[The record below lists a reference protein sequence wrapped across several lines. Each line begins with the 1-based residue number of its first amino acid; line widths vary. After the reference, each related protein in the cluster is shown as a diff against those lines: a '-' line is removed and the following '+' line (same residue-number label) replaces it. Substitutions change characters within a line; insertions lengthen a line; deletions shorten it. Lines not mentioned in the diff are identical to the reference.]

1 MMNKQRTPVSK
12 KKVTTSRSRANQ
24 KSASSYYV
32 RCQRYCKKT
41 WRQLKVRKAN
51 FLKRRPHRS
60 FHLTRRRDYV
70 RSLHVP
76 GYWSLTTQA
85 VKMIWSNKRLFFGLA
100 LVYALIVFVL
110 AGLMDQETYKKIKA
124 LAEGTVEKGAVS
136 DLFATFS
143 IFGGVVYG
151 QLTNQ
156 PNNAL
161 QQILGVL
168 ALIMVW
174 LTTIWL
180 LRSVSSGNSPTIRD
194 GLYRAGAP
202 LVAFI
207 VLLFIVLCQLLPA
220 AGGVILY
227 TTLQTADVLNQTPLL
242 MIAAAITGLLGVL
255 SLYWLTSTAFAMIIV
270 TLPGTYPMRAVRMAG
285 DIVVGRRIR
294 ILLRMLW
301 LAIMLALLWVIIL
314 IPTIKLDAF
323 VTGWIDQ
330 TASFPL
336 VPIMVL
342 LVASFSVVFSAT
354 YTYLFYRKVVADDS
368 APA

>member
-1 MMNKQRTPVSK
+1 MNKQRTSVSK
-12 KKVTTSRSRANQ
+12 KKVTTNRSRANQ
-24 KSASSYYV
+24 KSVSSYYM
-32 RCQRYCKKT
+32 RGQRYCKKT
-41 WRQLKVRKAN
+41 WRQLKARRAN

-60 FHLTRRRDYV
+60 FRLTRRRDYV

-124 LAEGTVEKGAVS
+124 LAEGTVEQGVVS

-174 LTTIWL
+174 
-180 LRSVSSGNSPTIRD
+180 
-194 GLYRAGAP
+194 
-202 LVAFI
+202 
-207 VLLFIVLCQLLPA
+207 
-220 AGGVILY
+220 
-227 TTLQTADVLNQTPLL
+227 
-242 MIAAAITGLLGVL
+242 
-255 SLYWLTSTAFAMIIV
+255 
-270 TLPGTYPMRAVRMAG
+270 
-285 DIVVGRRIR
+285 
-294 ILLRMLW
+294 
-301 LAIMLALLWVIIL
+301 
-314 IPTIKLDAF
+314 
-323 VTGWIDQ
+323 
-330 TASFPL
+330 
-336 VPIMVL
+336 
-342 LVASFSVVFSAT
+342 
-354 YTYLFYRKVVADDS
+354 
-368 APA
+368 

>member
-1 MMNKQRTPVSK
+1 MMNKQRTSVSK
-12 KKVTTSRSRANQ
+12 KKVTANRSRVNQ
-24 KSASSYYV
+24 KLASGYYL
-32 RCQRYCKKT
+32 RCKNHCKKI
-41 WRQLKVRKAN
+41 WQQLKTRRAH

-60 FHLTRRRDYV
+60 FRLTRRRDYV

-76 GYWSLTTQA
+76 GYWSLTTQSA
-85 VKMIWSNKRLFFGLA
+85 KMIWLNKRLFFGLA

-124 LAEGTVEKGAVS
+124 LAEGTVEQGAVS

-180 LRSVSSGNSPTIRD
+180 LRSVSSGNLPNIRD

-207 VLLFIVLCQLLPA
+207 VLLFIVLCQILPA

-227 TTLQTADVLNQTPLL
+227 TTLKPDTTVDDRRSNHGAAGSAIAVLAHLHCFCHDYCY
-242 MIAAAITGLLGVL
+242 AARH
-255 SLYWLTSTAFAMIIV
+255 
-270 TLPGTYPMRAVRMAG
+270 LPNAGCTYGWRHC
-285 DIVVGRRIR
+285 GRSSY
-294 ILLRMLW
+294 
-301 LAIMLALLWVIIL
+301 
-314 IPTIKLDAF
+314 PHF
-323 VTGWIDQ
+323 VTD
-330 TASFPL
+330 
-336 VPIMVL
+336 
-342 LVASFSVVFSAT
+342 
-354 YTYLFYRKVVADDS
+354 VVAGYHANVALGGYSHPNHQTGRLCDGLD
-368 APA
+368 